1 MAAGTSAI
9 WIFVYVVMFSHSS
22 LCCNV
27 LFILNK
33 TKLVLW
39 CVIACNAAKSL
50 FFSFW
55 VESKWFRFSFV
66 TLISRI
72 ELRLERNV

>member
-50 FFSFW
+50 FVFF
-55 VESKWFRFSFV
+55 
-66 TLISRI
+66 L
-72 ELRLERNV
+72 LG

>member
-1 MAAGTSAI
+1 VTWAAATSAI
-9 WIFVYVVMFSHSS
+9 PIFVFFSRCGVSHLS

-50 FFSFW
+50 FVFF
-55 VESKWFRFSFV
+55 
-66 TLISRI
+66 L
-72 ELRLERNV
+72 LG